1 MGGTTQKRFF
11 YKPHVNERHNIYI
24 YLHYTFCILSFIPSL
39 DPHGKLPTPS
49 KIHTKE
55 YEGQSL
61 SFHYCTTCK
70 NRGMNILRIITVF
83 FKLYFNIET

>member
-39 DPHGKLPTPS
+39 DPHGKLPAKFILKS
-49 KIHTKE
+49 MKA
-55 YEGQSL
+55 SSFL
-61 SFHYCTTCK
+61 STIVPLARTEACIYL
-70 NRGMNILRIITVF
+70 GL
-83 FKLYFNIET
+83 